1 MESKVRV
8 EILNKVRKF
17 KVNKTGIK
25 NVVDSIFNEL
35 NVKEKGQISIVLLS
49 KNAIREINKR
59 YRKKDK
65 PTNVLSFQIDYE
77 KGKNIYGEILISP
90 EVAQNEAKKLGNNFN
105 DYFIFLI
112 IHGVLHLL
120 GYDHEKDE
128 ERIVMEQLEEKLLKE
143 ILVKIKRQ
151 VVKLCLR

>member
-120 GYDHEKDE
+120 GYDHEKDD

>member
-77 KGKNIYGEILISP
+77 KGKSIYGEILISP

-120 GYDHEKDE
+120 GYDHEKDD